1 MRPNATL
8 LPLLALLLAACG
20 DDDRPAKAC
29 TVGDAATCAPGFVCE
44 PVAGQDEPGCFAP
57 VYVHGR
63 VFDLDMGSGVAAAR
77 VDAEEAGGRPVG
89 DVATTADDGTYVL
102 RIPSV
107 RKDGSG
113 APAGQTIKLG
123 AAARDYAPFPGG
135 LRVSLPIDTAKA
147 ERAVDGA
154 WVIEGG
160 ATSIGLDLLPEAM
173 RGLPSISGT
182 VEQPRS
188 VNPYGTIVTAENFST
203 HTITGRA
210 DARGE
215 YVLFN
220 VPAGTWTVHAYRRG
234 LNHHGV
240 QATVEG
246 ADVDRVDL
254 KLANTKTATLSGAVS
269 IVAGSGATS
278 VVVALA
284 NDFDDVR
291 VRGTLVP
298 GLRAPEPG
306 AAPDVTGAFRI
317 DGIPDGYYVVLAAF
331 ENDGLVRDPDPDIA
345 GTQIQRVLVLD
356 GVVTTSPAFKVTS
369 AVKITGPGAGD
380 SVETISGTPT
390 FRWEAYPSAKS
401 YLLELFDTYGKE
413 VWTTTV
419 STTSAAYGG
428 SETLE
433 PGMPY
438 QWRVTAFGNASN
450 PISIT
455 EDLRGV
461 FQLAAD

>member
-1 MRPNATL
+1 MRPYVTPLA
-8 LPLLALLLAACG
+8 LLALLLAACG

-29 TVGDAATCAPGFVCE
+29 TVGDASTCAAGLVCE
-44 PVAGQDEPGCFAP
+44 PVAGQEEPGCFAP
-57 VYVHGR
+57 LFVHGR
-63 VFDLDMGSGVAAAR
+63 VFDLDTGSGVAAAR

-89 DVATTADDGTYVL
+89 DVATTADDGSYVL
-102 RIPSV
+102 RVPSV

-135 LRVSLPIDTAKA
+135 LRVSLPIDTATA
-147 ERAVDGA
+147 ERAIDGT
-154 WVIEGG
+154 WVVEGG
-160 ATSIGLDLLPEAM
+160 ATSIALDLLPDEV
-173 RGLPSISGT
+173 RGLPTISGT
-182 VEQPRS
+182 VEAPRS
-188 VNPYGTIVTAENFST
+188 DNPYGTMVTAENFSAPA
-203 HTITGRA
+203 ITARA
-210 DARGE
+210 DARGA

-220 VPAGTWTVHAYRRG
+220 VPADSWTLRAYRRG
-234 LNHHGV
+234 LNYQETQV
-240 QATVEG
+240 TVERTDVKG
-246 ADVDRVDL
+246 ADLR
-254 KLANTKTATLSGAVS
+254 LANTKTASLSGSVS
-269 IVAGSGATS
+269 IVAGNGATS

-291 VRGTLVP
+291 VHGTLVP

-306 AAPDVTGAFRI
+306 APPDVTGAFRI

-356 GVVTTSPAFKVTS
+356 GVVATSPAFKVTS

-380 SVETISGTPT
+380 AVETVEGTPT

-401 YLLELFDTYGKE
+401 YLLELFDTYGHE

-419 STTSAAYGG
+419 QATSAAYGG

-461 FQLAAD
+461 FQLAGD